1 MRGRQGIV
9 SHGTDRPSRVGTR
22 RASIRKNVAAEI
34 AVDASMLTALLR
46 PRMTFFAVNAPDR
59 TGGSKSF
66 PSAGSPEKSS
76 SIAVVGFVV
85 APATSSI
92 TGQSTLCSGL
102 STLAVPYHRE
112 AAPWDATS
120 LDKQRPRSL
129 AQFPLTT
136 TAKSLGFS
144 LSAPSLLAS
153 GLILRKC

>member
-1 MRGRQGIV
+1 MRGRQGIA

-22 RASIRKNVAAEI
+22 RASIRKNIAAEI

-59 TGGSKSF
+59 TGGSKSS
-66 PSAGSPEKSS
+66 PSEGNPEKSS

-112 AAPWDATS
+112 GAPWDATS

-129 AQFPLTT
+129 AQFPRTT
-136 TAKSLGFS
+136 TAKSSGCS
-144 LSAPSLLAS
+144 RSAPA
-153 GLILRKC
+153 

>member
-59 TGGSKSF
+59 TGGSKSS
-66 PSAGSPEKSS
+66 PSAGNPEKSS

-85 APATSSI
+85 AAATSSI

-112 AAPWDATS
+112 AAPLDADS
-120 LDKQRPRSL
+120 LDKQ
-129 AQFPLTT
+129 
-136 TAKSLGFS
+136 K
-144 LSAPSLLAS
+144 APSLGQVPRTTTVNS
-153 GLILRKC
+153 

>member
-1 MRGRQGIV
+1 
-9 SHGTDRPSRVGTR
+9 
-22 RASIRKNVAAEI
+22 
-34 AVDASMLTALLR
+34 
-46 PRMTFFAVNAPDR
+46 AVNAPDR
-59 TGGSKSF
+59 TGGSKSS
-66 PSAGSPEKSS
+66 PSEGNPEKSS

-129 AQFPLTT
+129 DQFPLTT
-136 TAKSLGFS
+136 TAKSLGCS
-144 LSAPSLLAS
+144 RSAPAESAS
-153 GLILRKC
+153 RLSPRSCDVASTRSRRKSFQPRAAAAKRRVARACPTSCWQYRNARSPYFQASRQ